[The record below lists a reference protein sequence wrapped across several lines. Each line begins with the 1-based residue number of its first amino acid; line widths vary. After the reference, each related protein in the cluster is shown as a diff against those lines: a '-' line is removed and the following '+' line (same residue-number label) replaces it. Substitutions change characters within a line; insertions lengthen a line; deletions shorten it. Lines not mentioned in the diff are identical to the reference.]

1 MNRHLLGLEELPAAE
16 IRALIAAARRH
27 AEWLRD
33 PAAKG
38 TSLRGRL
45 VVLGFFE
52 SSTRTRV
59 SFEAAGKRLGAACVA
74 ITASGSSLDK
84 GETLLDTAWTFES
97 MGASCLVMRHNRSGS
112 PRDLAERLTTMAV
125 VNGGDGRR
133 EHPTQALL
141 DLLSIVSHGLAPES
155 LRLTMVGDVA
165 HSRVARSNIYALT
178 ALGATLT
185 LCGPPTLMPA
195 GIGKLARAPGR
206 VIVNPR
212 IDEALAGAQAVMVLR
227 LQRERMQEGLLP
239 SLAEYARLYQV
250 TGERLARHAPDALVL
265 HPGPMNRGVEID
277 SSVADGPRSVI
288 REQVKAGVAVRCA
301 VLERACGVGEWA
313 GDGAPAG
320 GGKAG
325 GPAARQLEEVR

>member
-1 MNRHLLGLEELPAAE
+1 MSRHLLGLETLPAAE

-38 TSLRGRL
+38 TSLRGRFI
-45 VVLGFFE
+45 VLGFFE

-59 SFEAAGKRLGAACVA
+59 SFEAAGKRLGAATVA
-74 ITASGSSLDK
+74 ITATGSSIDK
-84 GETLLDTAWTFES
+84 GESLLDTAWTFES
-97 MGASCLVMRHNRSGS
+97 MGASCLVMRHSRSGS
-112 PRDLAERLTTMAV
+112 PHDLAEKLTTMAV

-141 DLLSIVSHGLAPES
+141 DLFSIVSHGLEPS
-155 LRLTMVGDVA
+155 DLRLTMVGDVA

-195 GIGKLARAPGR
+195 GIEQLGRAPGR
-206 VIVNPR
+206 VIVNHR
-212 IDEALAGAQAVMVLR
+212 LDEALAGAQAVMVLR

-239 SLAEYARLYQV
+239 SLGEYARLYQV
-250 TGERLARHAPDALVL
+250 TPERLARQAPEALVM

-277 SSVADGPRSVI
+277 SRAADGSRSVI
-288 REQVKAGVAVRCA
+288 REQVTAGVAVRCA
-301 VLERACGVGEWA
+301 VLERACGVEEWA
-313 GDGAPAG
+313 ASG
-320 GGKAG
+320 GEAAAANR
-325 GPAARQLEEVR
+325 AARALEEVRR

>member
-1 MNRHLLGLEELPAAE
+1 MSRHLLGLENLPAAE
-16 IRALIAAARRH
+16 IRALVAAARRH

-38 TSLRGRL
+38 TSLRGRFI
-45 VVLGFFE
+45 VLGFFE

-59 SFEAAGKRLGAACVA
+59 SFEAAGKRLGAATVA
-74 ITASGSSLDK
+74 ITATGSSLDK

-112 PRDLAERLTTMAV
+112 PHDLVERLTTMAV

-141 DLLSIVSHGLAPES
+141 DLYSIVSHGLAPEG

-195 GIGKLARAPGR
+195 GIEKLGRAPGR
-206 VIVNPR
+206 VIVEHR
-212 IDEALAGAQAVMVLR
+212 LDEALRGAQAVMVLR

-239 SLAEYARLYQV
+239 SLGEYARLYQV
-250 TGERLARHAPDALVL
+250 TAARLARHAPDALVM

-277 SSVADGPRSVI
+277 SQVADGSRSVI
-288 REQVKAGVAVRCA
+288 REQVRAGVAVRCA

-313 GDGAPAG
+313 APGDGATA
-320 GGKAG
+320 
-325 GPAARQLEEVR
+325 PAAAGELEEVRR